1 MTEYGF
7 MENGYLRSRFIEPIV
22 RHYLDE
28 HGLPKTEEISVESQ
42 IAELSPEWKPVEP
55 LDPERLDSGDEEY
68 IIVPQPYDAGDR
80 ISYHYNRKRDTQRIR
95 TEIQSLK
102 DKLAESDYQITK
114 CYEAFMLG
122 AELPYDVE
130 TLHAERQAQR
140 DRINE
145 LEAEL

>member
-1 MTEYGF
+1 VKGNPF
-7 MENGYLRSRFIEPIV
+7 DRLALS
-22 RHYLDE
+22 
-28 HGLPKTEEISVESQ
+28 GLE
-42 IAELSPEWKPVEP
+42 
-55 LDPERLDSGDEEY
+55 SGDEEF

-102 DKLAESDYQITK
+102 DSLAESDYQITK

-130 TLHAERQAQR
+130 SLHRERQSQR

-145 LEAEL
+145 LEEEL

>member
-1 MTEYGF
+1 MTEYGY

-55 LDPERLDSGDEEY
+55 LMVERLDSGDEEY

-114 CYEAFMLG
+114 SFEAFMLG